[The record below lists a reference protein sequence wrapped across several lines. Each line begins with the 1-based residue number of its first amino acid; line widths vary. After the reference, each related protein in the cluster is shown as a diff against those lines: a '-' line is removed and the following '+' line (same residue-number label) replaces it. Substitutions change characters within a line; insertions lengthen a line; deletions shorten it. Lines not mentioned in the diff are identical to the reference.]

1 MTPAQP
7 VRIVLVEDNVGDVT
21 ILKHGLDEHQRVYSL
36 EILRDGDQALQFV
49 KTWPGRVGDAASWV
63 LVLDVHLP
71 RHDGTEVLRAVRA
84 HSELSQVRVVVLS
97 GLANPKEA
105 ANLLALGGNLYR
117 QKPSTWAEVKELAGE
132 ILALPKMQVAGAS
145 K

>member
-1 MTPAQP
+1 MQSAEP

-21 ILKHGLDEHQRVYSL
+21 ILKHGLDECQRAYSL
-36 EILRDGDQALQFV
+36 DVLEDGEQALQFV
-49 KTWPGRVGDAASWV
+49 KSWPNRVADAASWV

-71 RHDGTEVLRAVRA
+71 KHDGAEVLQAVRA
-84 HSELSQVRVVVLS
+84 HPELSQVRVVVLS

-105 ANLLALGGNLYR
+105 ATLRKSGADLYR
-117 QKPSTWAEVKELAGE
+117 QKPSTWADVKQLAGE
-132 ILALPKMQVAGAS
+132 ILAIARVQAVSTS